1 VRPALRRHASLQ
13 YPSSPSGS
21 TLLQVRHREIL
32 DMDAMSSPAAA
43 LTACTTSEHRASV
56 MPAGFQYHVGKP
68 VGVRELIDIVAVLA
82 LKEDAPRA

>member
-1 VRPALRRHASLQ
+1 
-13 YPSSPSGS
+13 
-21 TLLQVRHREIL
+21 
-32 DMDAMSSPAAA
+32 
-43 LTACTTSEHRASV
+43 V

>member
-1 VRPALRRHASLQ
+1 MSAGRARR
-13 YPSSPSGS
+13 YW
-21 TLLQVRHREIL
+21 TLGHDHGGHWLIGQVRTLPAEL
-32 DMDAMSSPAAA
+32 GGETPAAA
-43 LTACTTSEHRASV
+43 LTAYTTSEHRASV